1 MIGYTAVYFLANRSV
16 GTSQILSHIYPH
28 SVVYVCPTCG
38 EAWGR
43 IFISG
48 GESQYWEMEP
58 TPCEKHQPSGVQDW
72 GRVPGSLIVGTEISK
87 RDMRV
92 TAWGRAIEHLPEGL
106 LKREFD
112 LNANWY
118 EGKLKD
124 AQEPNEGS

>member
-1 MIGYTAVYFLANRSV
+1 MSFTAVFFLHNRSV
-16 GTSQILSHIYPH
+16 GTSQILAHIAPH

-58 TPCEKHQPSGVQDW
+58 TPCEKHRPQGVQDW
-72 GRVPGSLIVGTEISK
+72 GRVPGSFLVGTDIEK
-87 RDMRV
+87 RNMRV
-92 TAWGRAIEHLPEGL
+92 TAWGRAIEHLPQEL
-106 LKREFD
+106 YKREFE
-112 LNANWY
+112 LNINWY

-124 AQEPNEGS
+124 EQDSREEP